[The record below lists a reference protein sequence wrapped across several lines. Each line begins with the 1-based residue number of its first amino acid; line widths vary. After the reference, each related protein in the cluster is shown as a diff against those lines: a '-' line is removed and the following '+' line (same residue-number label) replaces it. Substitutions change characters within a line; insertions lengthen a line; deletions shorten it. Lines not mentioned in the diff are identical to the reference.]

1 MKVGDLVRL
10 EIVEPAIQ
18 NVWIIRS
25 LKSDARGIW
34 IQFEE
39 TPDDTWYAGSLY
51 KVINESR

>member
-1 MKVGDLVRL
+1 MKVGDMVRL
-10 EIVEPAIQ
+10 ATEEPAGQ

-39 TPDDTWYAGSLY
+39 TPDDTWYAGKLY
-51 KVINESR
+51 EVINESW